1 MSAQADTL
9 AHATCEEC
17 GDPFTRAPGESW
29 KRRCLSC
36 WKASPA
42 AKKAARDK
50 LAQLTAELAEVRA
63 ERDRLRL
70 RVLALELDG
79 QRAKPEGIP
88 PEMLRRLVRLCHPDR
103 HGQSK
108 AANQATAWLLA
119 QRASRG
125 RTKA

>member
-1 MSAQADTL
+1 MSKSDTL
-9 AHATCEEC
+9 EHATCEAC
-17 GDPFTRAPGESW
+17 GDTFTRALGEGW
-29 KRRCLSC
+29 KRLCLSC
-36 WKASPA
+36 WKVSPA

-50 LAQLTAELAEVRA
+50 LAQLTAELAETRA

-79 QRAKPEGIP
+79 QQAKPEGIP

-103 HGQSK
+103 HGGSE
-108 AANQATAWLLA
+108 AANEATAWLLA

-125 RTKA
+125 RAKA

>member
-1 MSAQADTL
+1 MSKSDTL
-9 AHATCEEC
+9 ERATCEAC
-17 GDPFTRAPGESW
+17 GDTFTRAPGECW
-29 KRRCLSC
+29 KRLCLSC
-36 WKASPA
+36 WKATPA
-42 AKKAARDK
+42 AKKVARAK

-70 RVLALELDG
+70 RVLKLELDG

-103 HGQSK
+103 HGQSE

-119 QRASRG
+119 QRTSRG
-125 RTKA
+125 RAKA

>member
-1 MSAQADTL
+1 MSKSDTL
-9 AHATCEEC
+9 ERATCEAC
-17 GDPFTRAPGESW
+17 GDPFTRAPGECW
-29 KRRCLSC
+29 KRLCLTC

-70 RVLALELDG
+70 RVLKLELDG
-79 QRAKPEGIP
+79 QRAKPENIP

-103 HGQSK
+103 HGGSE
-108 AANQATAWLLA
+108 AANEATAWLLA
-119 QRASRG
+119 QRTSRG
-125 RTKA
+125 RAKA

>member
-1 MSAQADTL
+1 MSKSDTL
-9 AHATCEEC
+9 ERATCESC
-17 GDPFTRAPGESW
+17 GDTFTRAPGESW
-29 KRRCLSC
+29 KRLCLSC
-36 WKASPA
+36 WRATPA

-50 LAQLTAELAEVRA
+50 LAQLTAELAETRA

-79 QRAKPEGIP
+79 QQAKPEGIP

-103 HGQSK
+103 HSQSK

>member
-1 MSAQADTL
+1 MNRADAL

-17 GDPFTRAPGESW
+17 GGTFPRAPGESW
-29 KRRCLSC
+29 KRLCLPC

-42 AKKAARDK
+42 ARRAAPDT
-50 LAQLTAELAEVRA
+50 LAQLTAELAEARA

-70 RVLALELDG
+70 RVLALELDA

-103 HGQSK
+103 HGSSK
-108 AANQATAWLLA
+108 AANEATAWLLE
-119 QRASRG
+119 QREASR
-125 RTKA
+125 

>member
-1 MSAQADTL
+1 MTHADTL

-17 GDPFTRAPGESW
+17 GDTFSRAPGEGW
-29 KRRCLSC
+29 KRLCLSC
-36 WKASPA
+36 WKVSPA

-50 LAQLTAELAEVRA
+50 LAQLTAELAETRA

-79 QRAKPEGIP
+79 QQAKPEGIP

-103 HGQSK
+103 HSQSE
-108 AANQATAWLLA
+108 AANEATAWLLA

>member
-1 MSAQADTL
+1 MSKSDTL
-9 AHATCEEC
+9 ERATCEAC
-17 GDPFTRAPGESW
+17 GDTFTRTTGESW
-29 KRRCLSC
+29 KRLCLSC
-36 WKASPA
+36 WRATPA

-50 LAQLTAELAEVRA
+50 LAQLTAELAETRA

-79 QRAKPEGIP
+79 QQAKPEGIP

-103 HGQSK
+103 HSQSE

-119 QRASRG
+119 QRNRMENRA
-125 RTKA
+125 

>member
-17 GDPFTRAPGESW
+17 GDAFTRAPGESW
-29 KRRCLSC
+29 KRLCLPC

-50 LAQLTAELAEVRA
+50 RAQLTAELAEARA
-63 ERDRLRL
+63 EAARLRL

-79 QRAKPEGIP
+79 QRANPEGIP
-88 PEMLRRLVRLCHPDR
+88 PGMLRRLVSLCHPDR
-103 HGQSK
+103 HAESE

-119 QRASRG
+119 QRN
-125 RTKA
+125 RTETRA

>member
-1 MSAQADTL
+1 MTHADTL
-9 AHATCEEC
+9 ERATCEEC
-17 GDPFTRAPGESW
+17 GDTFIRAPGESW
-29 KRRCLSC
+29 KRLCLSC
-36 WKASPA
+36 WKATPA

-103 HGQSK
+103 HGGSE
-108 AANQATAWLLA
+108 AANEATAWLLA

-125 RTKA
+125 RAKA

>member
-9 AHATCEEC
+9 ERATCECC
-17 GDPFTRAPGESW
+17 GDTFTRTPGESW
-29 KRRCLSC
+29 KRLCLAC

-42 AKKAARDK
+42 AKKSAPDR
-50 LAQLTAELAEVRA
+50 LAQLTAELAETRA

-88 PEMLRRLVRLCHPDR
+88 PAMLRRLVRLCHPDR
-103 HGQSK
+103 HGGSET
-108 AANQATAWLLA
+108 AHQATVWLLM
-119 QRASRG
+119 QRDRAER
-125 RTKA
+125 RR